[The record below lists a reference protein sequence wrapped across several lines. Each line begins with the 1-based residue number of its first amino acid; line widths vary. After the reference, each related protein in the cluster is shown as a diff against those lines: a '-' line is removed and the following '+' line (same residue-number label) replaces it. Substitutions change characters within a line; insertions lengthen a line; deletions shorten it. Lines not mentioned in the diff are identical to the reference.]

1 MEKGL
6 KIGFKNF
13 KKFQDF
19 PMIELAPI
27 TFLVGPNNSGKSSF
41 IKAFT
46 FLFANLDS
54 QKRSAEIRPSFMTHV
69 SFYHNGVANFEWGDF
84 STTLNRSQ
92 ESHEISFSWELR
104 DTLFSF
110 SFGASKED
118 ISDDPSLLTTL
129 PIKTFVIKNNKLGIT
144 IENSL
149 NDEKWLTVTKIDPKV
164 LQEWLKNSTLWLK
177 NSTLR
182 LKSIIQRKSFLSSL
196 SAISGS
202 WSMPR
207 NVSFN
212 NKIEDQLNEFED
224 QLNEYKQAEKSL
236 KEKGNND
243 YIIFEENPK
252 TTLFSPVIKEKVLR
266 DYCDYCINYIAG
278 KRFGKSLIS
287 PNFAYIE
294 THNAPHS
301 LTINREDKN
310 SFLAQTIAD
319 FYSKVPQVKDSSA
332 HSFIVKWMKEDEGFG
347 FGNDFEIS
355 THFGG
360 EIFAVNIVKKDEIIP
375 LGTLGTG
382 AIQVFVLLLKLATIL
397 KTIGEDTNIVVL
409 IEEPEQNLHPALQS
423 KLAELFLDVY
433 RLSGGRVSFIIE
445 THSEYLI
452 RRTQVMVAEEHYADD
467 AELEEKNPFK
477 VYYFPEKGLPYDMKY
492 RRSGKFFNSFGS
504 GFFNVSDD
512 AALELFDINNI

>member
-1 MEKGL
+1 M

-46 FLFANLDS
+46 FLFSNLDN
-54 QKRSAEIRPSFMTHV
+54 QPRSEEIRPSFMTHV
-69 SFYHNGVANFEWGDF
+69 SFYHNGIANFEWGDF
-84 STTLNRSQ
+84 STTLNRNQ
-92 ESHEISFSWELR
+92 DTNEISFSWELR

-149 NDEKWLTVTKIDPKV
+149 NGKKWSTVTKIDPKV
-164 LQEWLKNSTLWLK
+164 LQEWLKNSMFWLE
-177 NSTLR
+177 SR
-182 LKSIIQRKSFLSSL
+182 IQRKRFSKNL
-196 SAISGS
+196 SAIFRSLES
-202 WSMPR
+202 WDRTR
-207 NVSFN
+207 NVSYSN
-212 NKIEDQLNEFED
+212 RIED
-224 QLNEYKQAEKSL
+224 QLNEYKQAENSL
-236 KEKGNND
+236 KEKDIND
-243 YIIFEENPK
+243 YIIFEYNP
-252 TTLFSPVIKEKVLR
+252 TATLFSPIIREKVLR
-266 DYCDYCINYIAG
+266 DYCDYCVNYIAG
-278 KRFGKSLIS
+278 KRLGKSLIT

-294 THNAPHS
+294 THNASHS
-301 LTINREDKN
+301 LAINKEDKN

-319 FYSKVPQVKDSSA
+319 FYSKVPRFKDSSIYP
-332 HSFIVKWMKEDEGFG
+332 FIVEWMDKFHIGT
-347 FGNDFEIS
+347 DFEIA

-360 EIFAVNIVKKDEIIP
+360 EIFTVNIIKEDETMP

-382 AIQVFVLLLKLATIL
+382 AIQIFILLLKFATIL
-397 KTIGEDTNIVVL
+397 KTIGEDANIVVL

-423 KLAELFLDVY
+423 KLAELFLEVY
-433 RLSGGRVSFIIE
+433 EKSGRRIHFVIE

-452 RRTQVMVAEEHYADD
+452 RKTQVMVADEKYAGVKKDT
-467 AELEEKNPFK
+467 PFK
-477 VYYFPEKGLPYDMKY
+477 VYYFPEKRLPYDMGY
-492 RRSGKFFNSFGS
+492 LPNGCFSEKFET
-504 GFFNVSDD
+504 GFFDEASNL
-512 AALELFDINNI
+512 AFEIF